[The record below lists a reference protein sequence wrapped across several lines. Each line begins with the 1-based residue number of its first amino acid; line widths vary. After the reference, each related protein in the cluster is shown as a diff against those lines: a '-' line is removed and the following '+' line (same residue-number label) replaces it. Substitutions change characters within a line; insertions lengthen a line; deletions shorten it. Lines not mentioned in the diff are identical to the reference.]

1 MSDGVFNIS
10 LGRVAYYATLPAAS
24 DQLTVVLL
32 QTAQADDTL
41 NNHATLSA
49 ILLAANTEATFDNYA
64 RKPAAGVVVTP
75 NNTSNL
81 VDADFNDVTWTDAG
95 GVTPNTLVKLIVCYD
110 PDGTDTDTSM
120 IPLTHH
126 DFSVTTDGSSI
137 TAQVAATG
145 FFRATQ

>member
-10 LGRVAYYATLPAAS
+10 LGRVAYYATLPGGS

-32 QTAQADDTL
+32 QTAQGDDTL
-41 NNHATLSA
+41 NNHATLAA
-49 ILLAANTEATFDNYA
+49 IKAAANTEATFDNYA
-64 RKPAAGVVVTP
+64 RKATVGTQVNPD
-75 NNTSNL
+75 NTANL
-81 VDADFNDVTWTDAG
+81 VDADFDDVTWTDAG
-95 GVTPNTLVKLIVCYD
+95 GTTDNTLVKLLICYD
-110 PDGTDTDTSM
+110 PDGLDNDASM

>member
-1 MSDGVFNIS
+1 MANGVFNIA
-10 LGRVAYYATLPAAS
+10 LGRVAYYATLPGAS
-24 DQLTVVLL
+24 DSLHVVLL
-32 QTAQADDTL
+32 KTAQGDDSL
-41 NNHATLSA
+41 NNHATLA
-49 ILLAANTEATFDNYA
+49 AVLGANTEADFQNYV
-64 RKPAAGVVVTP
+64 RKDAAGVVVTP

-81 VDADFNDVTWTDAG
+81 VDADFDDITWTDAG
-95 GVTPNTLVKLIVCYD
+95 GSPNNTLVKLLVCYK
-110 PDGTDTDTSM
+110 PTSGSADSAI